1 LAKNGVV
8 DVAVTSALFRV
19 SQSLGQHLFWK
30 PNGCHTRMTTG
41 GWGSC
46 PLLPGCQSQ
55 LAVVGQNLLSGS
67 PHLLAWGARMALQGV
82 GFEQQRSLMETLG
95 LVQDLR
101 WEVQKDGVRDKG
113 KYWKPVS
120 L

>member
-1 LAKNGVV
+1 MNVV
-8 DVAVTSALFRV
+8 DECGLISALFRI

-30 PNGCHTRMTTG
+30 PNGCASRMTTG

-55 LAVVGQNLLSGS
+55 LAVVGQNLLAGA
-67 PHLLAWGARMALQGV
+67 PHLLAWGVRMALQGV
-82 GFEQQRSLMETLG
+82 SFEKQRSLLETLG

-101 WEVQKDGVRDKG
+101 WEEQKDGVRDKG